1 EKIDLS
7 LWKHMETACD
17 DELIPINIALYP
29 VDEATLLK
37 KIEDVTFPE
46 EFLKRWLIETNQ
58 GKIDEKEITDNFAAY
73 RDSIKWQLIEGK
85 IIDTYKL
92 DVSSD
97 ELKEYYKTALVRNYF
112 PVPADATEEQIK
124 ENEEAVEKVATNMLE
139 NKEQSRQVYEFL
151 FEQKLTN
158 TLKAEMKHKNK
169 SVTTDEF
176 AKIITK

>member
-1 EKIDLS
+1 ML
-7 LWKHMETACD
+7 
-17 DELIPINIALYP
+17 N
-29 VDEATLLK
+29 
-37 KIEDVTFPE
+37 
-46 EFLKRWLIETNQ
+46 
-58 GKIDEKEITDNFAAY
+58 
-73 RDSIKWQLIEGK
+73 
-85 IIDTYKL
+85 
-92 DVSSD
+92 
-97 ELKEYYKTALVRNYF
+97 EYDKTEQVRNYF
-112 PVPADATEEQIK
+112 SVPADATEEQIK